1 MLFQIQ
7 VARASSESGASSS
20 ETVSPLRTQLESW
33 KETTLAIRANV
44 IPSTQDTLF
53 YCKCS
58 SLSLIL
64 LYQPTL
70 STRSAHEIE
79 NSHCIH
85 IAGMCF
91 DNFTIVPLYMPDN
104 PSKPCLS
111 CTRQFCLDQKL
122 PICRGRPSF
131 FLCWLGALSP
141 EWKPL
146 YMSAC

>member
-1 MLFQIQ
+1 MAFQIQ

-20 ETVSPLRTQLESW
+20 EIVSPLRTQLDSW

-64 LYQPTL
+64 LYQPAQSNRL
-70 STRSAHEIE
+70 AHGADK
-79 NSHCIH
+79 SHCIY
-85 IAGMCF
+85 IVGMCF

-131 FLCWLGALSP
+131 LLCRFGLSGP
-141 EWKPL
+141 NWGPL
-146 YMSAC
+146 YRSRR